1 MSGWCLPDGDGTV
14 TEEKRSRDEDI
25 ISDALG
31 RAPDVEL
38 GSDHGR
44 WRLCRWRQFVGSY
57 TLPALPDPMFVVHIA
72 GKPNVRTW
80 ERDTWSEASS
90 LPGCATI
97 VPSGQS
103 TGWLVDGE
111 LDVVTLSVASA
122 DLQRAPAQDQFKRMR
137 FAFSDPL
144 GVALTRQ
151 VLGELYAPQTAER
164 DIYVGALVDAL
175 KAHMLRGPVNP
186 ANAEIPVS
194 AFSSS
199 YRIHHIM
206 KIILDRPE
214 ANHSVE
220 ELAAHSGVTPSHF
233 CRIFRKATGVSP
245 HQYVM
250 RARLDRARTMLEQS
264 DTPIAMIAEALG
276 FTSQSHFTRAFRQ
289 FAGETPSDFRKRRQ
303 ETLQ

>member
-1 MSGWCLPDGDGTV
+1 MTSQSWH
-14 TEEKRSRDEDI
+14 DEDI
-25 ISDALG
+25 IADALG
-31 RAPDVEL
+31 RAPDMEL
-38 GSDHGR
+38 GNEHGR

-80 ERDTWSEASS
+80 ERDGWSETAS

-97 VPSGQS
+97 VPSGQP

-111 LDVVTLSVASA
+111 LDVVTLSVASN
-122 DLQRAPAQDQFKRMR
+122 DLQRAPALDQFKRMR

-151 VLGELYAPQTAER
+151 VLGELYAPHTAER
-164 DIYVGALVDAL
+164 DVYVSALVDAL
-175 KAHMLRGPVNP
+175 KAHMLRGPV
-186 ANAEIPVS
+186 ASGKTEIPTA
-194 AFSSS
+194 AFSS

-206 KIILDRPE
+206 NAILERPE
-214 ANHSVE
+214 ADHSLE
-220 ELAAHSGVTPSHF
+220 AMAAQAGVTPTHF
-233 CRIFRKATGVSP
+233 CRIFKKATGVSP

-250 RARLDRARTMLEQS
+250 RARLDRARQMLEQS
-264 DTPIAMIAEALG
+264 DTPLATIAEGLG

-289 FAGETPSDFRKRRQ
+289 FAGETPSDFRRRR
-303 ETLQ
+303 

>member
-1 MSGWCLPDGDGTV
+1 MSDKSNPN
-14 TEEKRSRDEDI
+14 DEDI
-25 ISDALG
+25 IADALG
-31 RAPDVEL
+31 RAPDMSL
-38 GSDHGR
+38 GGEHGR

-80 ERDTWSEASS
+80 ERDGWSETAS

-97 VPSGQS
+97 VPSNQP

-122 DLQRAPAQDQFKRMR
+122 DLQRAPALDQFKRMK

-151 VLGELYAPQTAER
+151 VLGELYSPPSPER
-164 DIYVGALVDAL
+164 NVYVGALVDAL
-175 KAHMLRGPVNP
+175 KAHMLRGPI
-186 ANAEIPVS
+186 NASPTEIPTT
-194 AFSSS
+194 AFSS

-206 KIILDRPE
+206 NAILERPQGE
-214 ANHSVE
+214 HSIE
-220 ELAAHSGVTPSHF
+220 ELAAQAGVTATHF
-233 CRIFRKATGVSP
+233 CRIFKKATGVSP

-250 RARLDRARTMLEQS
+250 KARLNRAQHMLEQS
-264 DTPIAMIAEALG
+264 EASMATIADALG

-289 FAGETPSDFRKRRQ
+289 FAGETPSDFRRRGR

>member
-1 MSGWCLPDGDGTV
+1 MARVRAPN
-14 TEEKRSRDEDI
+14 DEDI

-31 RAPDVEL
+31 RAPDIEM
-38 GSDHGR
+38 GAEHGR

-80 ERDTWSEASS
+80 MRDGWSETAS

-97 VPSGQS
+97 VPAGQP

-111 LDVVTLSVASA
+111 LDVVTLSVASEE
-122 DLQRAPAQDQFKRMR
+122 LQRAPIHDQFKRMR

-151 VLGELYAPQTAER
+151 VLGELYTPQTPAR
-164 DIYVGALVDAL
+164 DVYVGALVDAL
-175 KAHMLRGPVNP
+175 KAHMLRGP
-186 ANAEIPVS
+186 ASATAADIPTA
-194 AFSSS
+194 AFSSH
-199 YRIHHIM
+199 RIHTIM
-206 KIILDRPE
+206 NAILDRPE
-214 ANHSVE
+214 DSHNLEA
-220 ELAAHSGVTPSHF
+220 LAERAGLTPTHF
-233 CRIFRKATGVSP
+233 CRVFKRATGVSP

-250 RARLDRARTMLEQS
+250 RARLDRARLMLEQS
-264 DTPIAMIAEALG
+264 DTPMARIADALG

-303 ETLQ
+303 ETVQ

>member
-1 MSGWCLPDGDGTV
+1 MANKTDPN
-14 TEEKRSRDEDI
+14 DEDI
-25 ISDALG
+25 IADALG
-31 RAPDVEL
+31 RAPDMSL
-38 GSDHGR
+38 GGEHGR

-80 ERDTWSEASS
+80 ERDGWSETAS

-97 VPSGQS
+97 VPSNQP

-111 LDVVTLSVASA
+111 LDVVTLSVASV
-122 DLQRAPAQDQFKRMR
+122 DLQRAPALDQFKRLR

-151 VLGELYAPQTAER
+151 VLGELYAPRSAER
-164 DIYVGALVDAL
+164 DVYVGALVDAL
-175 KAHMLRGPVNP
+175 KAHMLRGPVN
-186 ANAEIPVS
+186 ALATEIPIT
-194 AFSSS
+194 AFSS

-206 KIILDRPE
+206 NAILSRPE
-214 ANHSVE
+214 EEHSIE
-220 ELAAHSGVTPSHF
+220 ELAAQAGVTPTHF
-233 CRIFRKATGVSP
+233 CRIFKKATGVSP

-250 RARLDRARTMLEQS
+250 KARLNRAQHLLEQS
-264 DTPIAMIAEALG
+264 EASMATIADSLG

-289 FAGETPSDFRKRRQ
+289 FAGETPSDFRRRGR
-303 ETLQ
+303 ETMQ

>member
-1 MSGWCLPDGDGTV
+1 MAKAIGSN
-14 TEEKRSRDEDI
+14 DEDI

-31 RAPDVEL
+31 RAPDMRL
-38 GSDHGR
+38 GAEHGR

-80 ERDTWSEASS
+80 ERDGWSEASS

-97 VPSGQS
+97 VPSGQP

-122 DLQRAPAQDQFKRMR
+122 DLQRAPAMDQFTRMR

-151 VLGELYAPQTAER
+151 VLGELYAPQTPER
-164 DIYVGALVDAL
+164 DTYVGALVDAL
-175 KAHMLRGPVNP
+175 KAHMLRGPVN
-186 ANAEIPVS
+186 AGVADIPTT
-194 AFSSS
+194 AFSS
-199 YRIHHIM
+199 YRIHNIM
-206 KIILDRPE
+206 NAVLARPE
-214 ANHSVE
+214 NEHNLE
-220 ELAAHSGVTPSHF
+220 EMAAQAGVTPGHF
-233 CRIFRKATGVSP
+233 CRVFKKATGVSP

-250 RARLDRARTMLEQS
+250 RARLDRAQQMLEQS
-264 DTPIAMIAEALG
+264 DTPMATIAEALG

-289 FAGETPSDFRKRRQ
+289 FAGETPTDFRKRRL